1 MRSFSETSAFI
12 FRNDCAH
19 FSATQTP
26 ATKGRTRFP
35 PPRRPLCRMTTPLT
49 GEAQT
54 RGTRKTMD
62 GDFFRFAEADEADVE
77 KKS

>member
-1 MRSFSETSAFI
+1 
-12 FRNDCAH
+12 
-19 FSATQTP
+19 
-26 ATKGRTRFP
+26 
-35 PPRRPLCRMTTPLT
+35 MTTPLT